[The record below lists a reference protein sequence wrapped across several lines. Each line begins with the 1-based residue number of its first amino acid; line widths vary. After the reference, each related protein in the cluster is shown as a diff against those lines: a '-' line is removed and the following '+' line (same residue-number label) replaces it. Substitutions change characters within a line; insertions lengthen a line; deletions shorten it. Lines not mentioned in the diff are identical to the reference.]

1 MNTKVLISIATV
13 AGVLTGHVVTADPIA
28 RNHPSNAARQD
39 QKDDVQQGARPEQSS
54 AKHTVDAASESS
66 DISRLERE
74 YLADGVLTTAE
85 RNELDKRVAAAR
97 RSDVQQ

>member
-13 AGVLTGHVVTADPIA
+13 AGVLTGQVVTADPIA

-39 QKDDVQQGARPEQSS
+39 QKDDVQQGAKAEESS
-54 AKHTVDAASESS
+54 AKDTVDAASESS

>member
-1 MNTKVLISIATV
+1 MNTNVLISIALV
-13 AGVLTGHVVTADPIA
+13 AGVLTGQAVMADPIA
-28 RNHPSNAARQD
+28 RNHPSNKAQQPQNDAA
-39 QKDDVQQGARPEQSS
+39 QQSARPDESS
-54 AKHTVDAASESS
+54 AEDSVDAASASS

-97 RSDVQQ
+97 SSVQQ